1 MRLIK
6 KILFLF
12 LSVIAIISCDTHS
25 KKGEC
30 GVSWV
35 GGKIVNPRLDYVI
48 ISHNKNLIDTVSLDP
63 TNTFHYKIENTDPG
77 IYFLNHYEYQAMFLE
92 PGDSVMI
99 YLNTIEFDESLSYTG
114 RGAEKNN
121 FLMELYL
128 LNENVDDNMLAYYNM
143 GPEEFKAIMDSIS
156 SSRKKLF
163 NNFKEK
169 TKTTKLF
176 DEVAKAAINYSI
188 YSKKELYL
196 SANSKKK
203 VYDENIE
210 IPQSFFTFRDSI
222 DLGNEALRNYY
233 PYFRC
238 LENYIDNLAYETYKS
253 QEPFDRFSFTH
264 NIHKLQVIDRV
275 ITNPSLKNS
284 LSRSA
289 IVRYLLNGKN
299 VAEELQMLEAYKKIN
314 TDSIDIAEVEKL
326 ASATIKLATGNEI
339 PNVALVSTDNTLKD
353 LHSIIKKPT
362 VLFFW
367 SGESIKHYRKIH
379 TRSSELRE
387 KYPEY
392 NFIGINI
399 DAHFKKWLR
408 TVNNSGYNSQFEYQF
423 ESFKD
428 AEQKLLVNYVN
439 KSIIVDKDLKILDGN
454 SNIFSASIEEQLL
467 GHLNM

>member
-12 LSVIAIISCDTHS
+12 LTASTIISCNNTSHKS
-25 KKGEC
+25 EC
-30 GVSWV
+30 GVSWI

-48 ISHNKNLIDTVSLDP
+48 ISHNKNLIDTVALDSA
-63 TNTFHYKIENTDPG
+63 NSFLYKIENTDPG
-77 IYFLNHYEYQAMFLE
+77 IYFFNHYEYQALFLE

-99 YLNTIEFDESLSYTG
+99 YVNTIEFDESLSYTG

-128 LNENVDDNMLAYYNM
+128 SNEDVDDNMLAYYTI
-143 GPEEFKAIMDSIS
+143 GPKEFTTTMDSVS

-163 NNFKEK
+163 KSFKEK
-169 TKTTKLF
+169 TITSKAF
-176 DEVAKAAINYSI
+176 DEVANAAIAYSI
-188 YSKKELYL
+188 YSKKELYI

-203 VYDENIE
+203 IYDESVE
-210 IPQSFFTFRDSI
+210 IPESFYGFRDSI

-238 LENYIDNLAYETYKS
+238 LGNYLDNLAYDNYQNK
-253 QEPFDRFSFTH
+253 EPFDRFSFTH
-264 NIHKLQVIDRV
+264 NKNKLIIIDSL
-275 ITNPSLKNS
+275 ITNTSLKNT

-289 IVRYLLNGKN
+289 LVRYLLNGKN
-299 VAEELQMLEAYKKIN
+299 VEEELHMLETFKTIN
-314 TDSIDIAEVEKL
+314 TDSSDIAEVEKL

-353 LHSIIKKPT
+353 LHSIIQKPT

-367 SGESIKHYRKIH
+367 SGESVKHYRNIH

-392 NFIGINI
+392 NFVGINI
-399 DAHFKKWLR
+399 DKHFKKWVR
-408 TVNNSGYNSQFEYQF
+408 TVQNAGYNSQFEFQF
-423 ESFKD
+423 ESFQD

-439 KSIIVDKDLKILDGN
+439 KSIIVNKDLKILDGN
-454 SNIFSASIEEQLL
+454 SNIFSTSIEEQLL

>member
-6 KILFLF
+6 KILSLLF
-12 LSVIAIISCDTHS
+12 AVATIISCDTTS
-25 KKGEC
+25 KKSEC
-30 GVSWV
+30 GVSWI
-35 GGKIVNPRLDYVI
+35 GGKIINPRLDYVI
-48 ISHNKNLIDTVSLDP
+48 ISHNKNLIDTVALDS
-63 TNTFHYKIENTDPG
+63 TDSFLYKIENTDPG
-77 IYFLNHYEYQAMFLE
+77 VYFFNHYEYQALFLE
-92 PGDSVMI
+92 PGDSVML
-99 YLNTIEFDESLSYTG
+99 YVNTIEFDESLSYTG

-128 LNENVDDNMLAYYNM
+128 SNEDVDDNMLTYYTI
-143 GPEEFKAIMDSIS
+143 GPEEFTAKMDSVS
-156 SSRKKLF
+156 SARKLLF
-163 NNFKEK
+163 NAFKEK
-169 TKTTKLF
+169 TKTSKAF
-176 DEVAKAAINYSI
+176 DEIAQAAISYSI
-188 YSKKELYL
+188 YSKKELYI

-203 VYDENIE
+203 IYDESVE
-210 IPQSFFTFRDSI
+210 IPESFYDFRDSI
-222 DLGNEALRNYY
+222 DLGNDALRNYY

-238 LENYIDNLAYETYKS
+238 LGNYLDNLAYESYQTK
-253 QEPFDRFSFTH
+253 EPFDRFSFTH
-264 NIHKLQVIDRV
+264 NKHKLHIIDSL
-275 ITNPSLKNS
+275 ITNSSLKNT

-289 IVRYLLNGKN
+289 VVRYLLNGKD
-299 VAEELQMLEAYKKIN
+299 VEEELHMLQAFKNIN

-339 PNVALVSTDNTLKD
+339 PNVALVATNNTLKD

-367 SGESIKHYRKIH
+367 SGESVKHYRNIH
-379 TRSSELRE
+379 TRSSELRD

-399 DAHFKKWLR
+399 DTHFKKWVR
-408 TVNNSGYNSQFEYQF
+408 TVENAGYNNQFEYQF

-454 SNIFSASIEEQLL
+454 SNIFSTSIEEQLL
-467 GHLNM
+467 GHLNQ